1 MNFNLQK
8 IANPY
13 TVFGLAWSLC
23 LVMYSFGWAGI
34 FPKITLQLA
43 VFLIVL
49 IALFIATGIFYNRIK
64 PAAFKEPFILN
75 YRLLLGINTAIWI
88 LSFLYSGIPLLS
100 GLRNE
105 DFGIPLIKNFATSF
119 NNFLSIYCFYLFL
132 TTRRKKFLL
141 YSAYCL
147 AFFILVISR
156 GNIMMSLATMF
167 FLWINLKSPVLN
179 VKKLAAIATG
189 ILLVF
194 YLFGVAGNL
203 RSIND
208 LASYNPKM
216 DNSYN
221 SDIIIKI
228 GDASDFFKNSFIPN
242 EYFWSYVYITSPLS
256 NLQYNIN
263 NSSPPFTPKGVSL
276 LVVNEIMLDAISKKI
291 NTSLDLVPTSPSL
304 IVETL
309 TVSTTLAG
317 SYVDAGWFGMI
328 LFMAVLWILPIVYTL
343 IIQDTPLAVI
353 GISTM
358 CTIYFF
364 SIFDNM
370 LALTGLTFQLV
381 FPLIFLSKPQKG
393 SFSIAGNQ

>member
-1 MNFNLQK
+1 MKFNLQK

-23 LVMYSFGWAGI
+23 LLMYSFGWAGI

-43 VFLIVL
+43 AFLILL
-49 IALFIATGIFYNRIK
+49 IAVFIVTGIFYKRIK

-75 YRLLLGINTAIWI
+75 YQLLLSINTAIWI
-88 LSFLYSGIPLLS
+88 ISFLYSGIPLLS
-100 GLRNE
+100 GLRDE

-132 TTRRKKFLL
+132 TTRKKRFLL

-156 GNIMMSLATMF
+156 GNIMMSLSTMF
-167 FLWINLKSPVLN
+167 FLWVNQKSPVLN
-179 VKKLAAIATG
+179 IKRLASIAAG

-208 LASYNPKM
+208 LASYNSKI
-216 DNSYN
+216 DNTYN

-228 GDASDFFKNSFIPN
+228 GDASDSFKNSFIPN
-242 EYFWSYVYITSPLS
+242 EYFWSYIYITSPLS

-263 NSSPPFTPKGVSL
+263 NSTPAFTAKGVSL
-276 LVVNEIMLDAISKKI
+276 LVVNEMMLDAISKKI
-291 NTSLDLVPTSPSL
+291 NASLDLIPTPPSL

-317 SYVDAGWFGMI
+317 SYVDAGWLGMM
-328 LFMAVLWILPIVYTL
+328 LFIAVLWISPILYAL

-381 FPLIFLSKPQKG
+381 FPLIFLSKKPNN
-393 SFSIAGNQ
+393 SLSIAVN

>member
-1 MNFNLQK
+1 MKFNLQK

-23 LVMYSFGWAGI
+23 LLMYSFGWAGI

-43 VFLIVL
+43 AFLILL
-49 IALFIATGIFYNRIK
+49 IAVFIVTGIFYKRIK

-75 YRLLLGINTAIWI
+75 YQLLLSINTAIWI
-88 LSFLYSGIPLLS
+88 ISFLYSGIPLLS
-100 GLRNE
+100 GLRDE

-132 TTRRKKFLL
+132 TTRKKRFLL

-156 GNIMMSLATMF
+156 GNIMMSLSTMF
-167 FLWINLKSPVLN
+167 FLWVNQKSPVLN
-179 VKKLAAIATG
+179 IKRLASIAAG

-208 LASYNPKM
+208 LASYNSKI
-216 DNSYN
+216 DNTYN

-228 GDASDFFKNSFIPN
+228 GDASDSFKNSFIPN
-242 EYFWSYVYITSPLS
+242 EYFWSYIYITSPLS

-263 NSSPPFTPKGVSL
+263 NSTPAFTAKGVSL
-276 LVVNEIMLDAISKKI
+276 LVVNEMMLDAISKKI
-291 NTSLDLVPTSPSL
+291 NASLDLIPTPPSL

-317 SYVDAGWFGMI
+317 SYVDAGWLGMM
-328 LFMAVLWILPIVYTL
+328 LFIAVLWIFPILYAL

-381 FPLIFLSKPQKG
+381 FPLIFLSKKPNN
-393 SFSIAGNQ
+393 SLSIAVN